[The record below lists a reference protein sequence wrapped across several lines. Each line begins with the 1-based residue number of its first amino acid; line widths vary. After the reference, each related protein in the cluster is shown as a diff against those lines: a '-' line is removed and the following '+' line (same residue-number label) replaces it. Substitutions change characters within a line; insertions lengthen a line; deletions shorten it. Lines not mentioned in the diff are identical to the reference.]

1 VAGGAGPLAF
11 ALTPPFPAVRAV
23 TVALV
28 QPGIVA
34 SSALRVHASESL
46 TASLSKG
53 GSLSGVMPDLI
64 VWGESSI
71 SEDLTLPSSA
81 ALLHQIE
88 ALSAQD
94 GAEIVASQDATPPGK
109 GHEKWA
115 VVVSPSGVKGIYVKT
130 RLVPFG
136 EYIPFRQQLDWL
148 TKISNA
154 ASSNMIPGSGA
165 HVLMM
170 SDREGR
176 PLPVGVLICF
186 ESAFPDM
193 SRVDADHG
201 AELIVYQSSTPTFQ
215 GTWGPDQHASLAAIR
230 AAETGRPVVQA
241 ALTGD
246 TVAFDARGRELAWL
260 GQSGHGVVPVTL
272 QLPAGTAR
280 TFYDEAG
287 DYVLWTGVAIS
298 ALALLILGITGMR
311 RRNFLSDTTGADD
324 GGAAQYDAGTGR
336 PVTG

>member
-1 VAGGAGPLAF
+1 VA
-11 ALTPPFPAVRAV
+11 
-23 TVALV
+23 
-28 QPGIVA
+28 
-34 SSALRVHASESL
+34 
-46 TASLSKG
+46 
-53 GSLSGVMPDLI
+53 PDLI

-88 ALSAQD
+88 ALSAED
-94 GAEIVASQDATPPGK
+94 GAEVVASQDATPPGK

-115 VVVSPSGVKGIYVKT
+115 VVVSPSGIQGIYVKT

-136 EYIPFRQQLDWL
+136 EYIPFRQQLSWL
-148 TKISNA
+148 TKVSNA
-154 ASSNMIPGSGA
+154 ASSNMVPGTGA

-170 SDREGR
+170 TDREGR
-176 PLPVGVLICF
+176 PLPVGLLICF

-260 GQSGHGVVPVTL
+260 GQSGHGVVPVTMR
-272 QLPAGTAR
+272 LPAGTAR
-280 TFYDEAG
+280 TFYDQAG
-287 DYVLWTGVAIS
+287 DYVMWTGVGIS
-298 ALALLILGITGMR
+298 ALALLILGIAGTR
-311 RRNFLSDTTGADD
+311 RRNFLPDTTGVGG
-324 GGAAQYDAGTGR
+324 GGAAQYDPGTGQ